1 MIHFKHTIY
10 LFCKRT
16 LDFLLAIVALIFLTP
31 ILLPIVIGLKCTG
44 EGHIFYVQ
52 KRIGH
57 KNKYFNI
64 IKFATMLKNSA
75 TMGTMTI
82 TIRNDPRLTPMGG
95 FLRKTKIN
103 EIPQILNVLIGNMS
117 IVGPR
122 PVDKKAFEACTK
134 EVQDSIYNSKPGI
147 TGIGSIV
154 FRDEENLISGSK
166 LPPYEYYKQ
175 FIAPYKGE
183 LEIWYQNKK
192 SFKLDILL
200 MFLTFWVVVFPRS
213 SIVNS
218 FFTDLPERNF

>member
-1 MIHFKHTIY
+1 MIRFKHAIY

-16 LDFLLAIVALIFLTP
+16 LDLLLATVALIILTP
-31 ILLPIVIGLKCTG
+31 IMLPIVIGLKCTG

-52 KRIGH
+52 QRIGY

-117 IVGPR
+117 FVGPR
-122 PVDKKAFEACTK
+122 PVDTKAFEACTK

-154 FRDEENLISGSK
+154 FRDEENLISVSK

-175 FIAPYKGE
+175 FIAPYKGS
-183 LEIWYQNKK
+183 LEMWYQNKK
-192 SFKLDILL
+192 SCKVDILL
-200 MFLTFWVVVFPRS
+200 IFLTFWVVVFPRS
-213 SIVNS
+213 SIVNT
-218 FFTDLPERNF
+218 FFIDLPERKF